1 MARSAPKA
9 DRGHRDPMRR
19 PTALGRAALFLLA
32 TSPLWALRQASV
44 WFHPAGLLAL
54 TLAITLLFLWWDGR
68 SPAVLGLDPKPR
80 RLAELAL
87 GFLGGALVVGVMA
100 VLLSFAL
107 PYPWQRNE
115 GFRIGVALWSLLYL
129 LLTNGVE
136 ELAFRGYGFERL
148 IAAIGHWPAQIAI
161 ALISAAVHVMHGW
174 TWETALVS
182 TALGSILFGLVFV
195 RWRSIPAALGV
206 HVAMNWTRDLLLTDP
221 PDAKTFFAPFSVR
234 TWMPL
239 ERFTA
244 KVVVNGVV
252 FAACVVMAVVV
263 WRYRRRIGE
272 TVLGPLLSSA
282 RA

>member
-9 DRGHRDPMRR
+9 DALRADPMHRS
-19 PTALGRAALFLLA
+19 TAIGRAALFLLV
-32 TSPLWALRQASV
+32 TSPIWALRQASV
-44 WFHPAGLLAL
+44 WFHPAGLFAL
-54 TLAITLLFLWWDGR
+54 TLAITLLFLWWDRR
-68 SPAVLGLDPKPR
+68 SPEVLGLDPKPR

-87 GFLGGALVVGVMA
+87 GFVGGALVIGVMA
-100 VLLSFAL
+100 LVLSRVL

-115 GFRIGVALWSLLYL
+115 GFRIGVAMWSLLYL

-136 ELAFRGYGFERL
+136 ELAFRGYAFERL

-161 ALISAAVHVMHGW
+161 ALIAAVFHVLHGW
-174 TWETALVS
+174 TWQAALAT

-195 RWRSIPAALGV
+195 RWRSVPAALGV
-206 HVAMNWTRDLLLTDP
+206 HVAMNWARDFLLTDP
-221 PDAKTFFAPFSVR
+221 PNAKTFFGPFSVR

-239 ERFTA
+239 ERFYA

-252 FAACVVMAVVV
+252 FVACVVMAFVV

-272 TVLGPLLSSA
+272 TAFGGLTQAS